1 MKNSSEKKD
10 LNFIGFINYLGG
22 DETLAHEVLQMMV
35 NELPHR
41 YQEII
46 QAHNTK
52 DWQQYKYF
60 LDKLLD
66 ASASCG
72 MEKIKLLSLELYETD
87 PQKDY
92 FITSRHLE
100 SLHAAVHDA
109 IKAASEVNIY
119 PSNR

>member
-1 MKNSSEKKD
+1 MDGNSSISSSD
-10 LNFIGFINYLGG
+10 STSSLYSS
-22 DETLAHEVLQMMV
+22 V
-35 NELPHR
+35 
-41 YQEII
+41 
-46 QAHNTK
+46 
-52 DWQQYKYF
+52 YKYF